1 MADRV
6 SCALVE
12 LVMVFQLFDVFGAA
26 HGFMR
31 VSEVTICDRLEATV
45 CLDWFQGV
53 ASRCFA
59 IHRVECL
66 HLGQMVLNALV
77 VVLHPGWLLLV
88 RLDIVDEILL
98 SAASRIIIVGNP
110 VVPLVHAKFNRG
122 VNQLALEL
130 GLLRRKD
137 HLFAI
142 LIWLELGD
150 LARVVGRALGE
161 LHADAGGHEH
171 FLVCSAGHEHLFV
184 RQLAFIIK
192 VVAKTASY
200 RVSTR
205 IGLVGLSK

>member
-1 MADRV
+1 
-6 SCALVE
+6 
-12 LVMVFQLFDVFGAA
+12 
-26 HGFMR
+26 
-31 VSEVTICDRLEATV
+31 
-45 CLDWFQGV
+45 
-53 ASRCFA
+53 
-59 IHRVECL
+59 
-66 HLGQMVLNALV
+66 MVLNALV
-77 VVLHPGWLLLV
+77 VVLHPGRLLLV
-88 RLDIVDEILL
+88 RLDIVDEVLL

-110 VVPLVHAKFNRG
+110 VVPLVHAKFDRG
-122 VNQLALEL
+122 VNQLALKLRLL
-130 GLLRRKD
+130 GRKD

-171 FLVCSAGHEHLFV
+171 FLVCLANHQHLFV

-205 IGLVGLSK
+205 IGLVALSKCLLKAIRCSSCTHHGFLRAPTPLCRSRFSRRVSCGTWVLREWNIDAVDLLMVLFSLF